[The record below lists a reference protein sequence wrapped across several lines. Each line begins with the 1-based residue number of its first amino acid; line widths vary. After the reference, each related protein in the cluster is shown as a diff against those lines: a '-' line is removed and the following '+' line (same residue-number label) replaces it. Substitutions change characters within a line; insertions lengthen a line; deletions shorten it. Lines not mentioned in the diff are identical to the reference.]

1 MKLLM
6 DETNN
11 VIKMAEERI
20 NELKDRS
27 IETIQCESEREKNR
41 KKIKKERNVE
51 SEPGHFQSNI

>member
-27 IETIQCESEREKNR
+27 IETIQCESEIEKNR

-51 SEPGHFQSNI
+51 SEPGQ